1 MPKPKEP
8 KKMGRPLVEIDVKQL
23 KELMKLGP
31 SKEDTA
37 NFFDCSVDTIERL
50 IRSEFDLTFAAFREQ
65 NEIHTRLGI
74 KRKMVQK
81 AMAGDNTMLIWLSKN
96 MLGMTDKIDK
106 RISGQLDQNITTETP
121 EQQLERIK
129 SMVKEQA

>member
-1 MPKPKEP
+1 
-8 KKMGRPLVEIDVKQL
+8 
-23 KELMKLGP
+23 
-31 SKEDTA
+31 
-37 NFFDCSVDTIERL
+37 
-50 IRSEFDLTFAAFREQ
+50 
-65 NEIHTRLGI
+65 
-74 KRKMVQK
+74 
-81 AMAGDNTMLIWLSKN
+81 MLIWLSKN